1 MVNQHFPNAAYFPI
15 EIEQLLS
22 LVGKHATIHQEQAL
36 KYELVQFLN
45 QRSHEQRGRSPMLE
59 ELITKET
66 FQWSEE
72 VLDWQKQ
79 LPWLHDLW

>member
-1 MVNQHFPNAAYFPI
+1 
-15 EIEQLLS
+15 
-22 LVGKHATIHQEQAL
+22 
-36 KYELVQFLN
+36 
-45 QRSHEQRGRSPMLE
+45 MLE

-79 LPWLHDLW
+79 LPCTTSGR